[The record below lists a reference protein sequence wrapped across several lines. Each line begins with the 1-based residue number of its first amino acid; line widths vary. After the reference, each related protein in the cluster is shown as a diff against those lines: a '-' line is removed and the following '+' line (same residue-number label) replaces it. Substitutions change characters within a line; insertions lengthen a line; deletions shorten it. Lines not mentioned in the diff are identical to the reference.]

1 MEKELGEGKKVKE
14 ISIFADRHKQAER
27 LVRCTGSCRL
37 ETGAHKAWPVRRS
50 PCEISAMQ
58 LLILTCRYFN
68 SL

>member
-27 LVRCTGSCRL
+27 LVRCMGSCRL
-37 ETGAHKAWPVRRS
+37 ETGAREAWPVRWS

-58 LLILTCRYFN
+58 LLIFTSRYFN